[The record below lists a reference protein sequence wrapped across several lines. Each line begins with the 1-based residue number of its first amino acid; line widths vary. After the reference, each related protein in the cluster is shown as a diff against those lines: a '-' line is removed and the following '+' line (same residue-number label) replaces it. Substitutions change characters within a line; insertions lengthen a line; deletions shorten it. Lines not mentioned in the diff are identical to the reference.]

1 MSGPYL
7 PNAHFATVPVA
18 KIRNYLLDAAHAG
31 NGGKADFFGSFGFTA
46 ENWLELRSALQQH
59 PTLHAVVKITV
70 SAWGTKYEVRCSL
83 PSPDDRNPCVRSF
96 WIIDAANPN
105 PRFLTAYPYR
115 S

>member
-1 MSGPYL
+1 MPILRRCQLQKFDVISSMPLMPGTG
-7 PNAHFATVPVA
+7 ASRISSV
-18 KIRNYLLDAAHAG
+18 
-31 NGGKADFFGSFGFTA
+31 SFGFTA

-105 PRFLTAYPYR
+105 PRFLTAYP
-115 S
+115 